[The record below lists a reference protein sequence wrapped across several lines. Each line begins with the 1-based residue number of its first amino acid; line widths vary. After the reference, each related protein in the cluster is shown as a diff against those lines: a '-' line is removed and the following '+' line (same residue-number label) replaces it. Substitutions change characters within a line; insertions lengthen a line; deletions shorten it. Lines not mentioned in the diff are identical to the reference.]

1 MVYVDGHIIGRSEQG
16 AVALFEASPAGYKE
30 KGRFTPPDQRSGK
43 CWAHPA
49 VSGGKLY
56 LREQENLFVYDLR
69 VKP

>member
-1 MVYVDGHIIGRSEQG
+1 M
-16 AVALFEASPAGYKE
+16 FEASPAGYKE
-30 KGRFTPPDQRSGK
+30 KGRFTPPETNGGK

-56 LREQENLFVYDLR
+56 LREQGSLFAYDLR